1 MIKHVRV
8 EVKLD
13 FKGPSTTCLQN
24 LRSAINWIKS
34 IGPALED
41 VTAVL
46 FEDDEDSHAQSWMP
60 GMHEQTFA
68 ILMKIAAPHFVLE
81 FQRMPLWAEERPPSI
96 SRVWSKHEKV
106 SDEIVELLESKG
118 AWPLGKFI
126 RESFQIRKFCGPA
139 ERDVEWPGATWS
151 DIG

>member
-24 LRSAINWIKS
+24 IRSAINWTKS

-46 FEDDEDSHAQSWMP
+46 FEDDEDSHAQGWMP

-68 ILMKIAAPHFVLE
+68 ILMNIAAPHFVLE
-81 FQRMPLWAEERPPSI
+81 LQRMPLWAEERPPSS

-106 SDEIVELLESKG
+106 SDGIVELLESRG
-118 AWPLGKFI
+118 AWPLGRTT
-126 RESFQIRKFCGPA
+126 RESFQIRKFSGPA
-139 ERDVEWPGATWS
+139 ERDVEWPGATWT